1 MMNEQFIYALEDLE
15 KEKGIN
21 KEILLDTIKA
31 ALISAYKKNFGSSEN
46 VYVNINEETG
56 DMKVLCAKTV
66 VEEVENPNDEIL
78 LEEARKVNAAYEP
91 GDRLETEVTPTAFG
105 RLAAQTAKQVVM
117 QKIREA
123 ERGVIYDQY
132 MEKEGEVLTAV
143 VHRIEKSKVYL
154 EIGRAE
160 GMMLPSESVRT
171 ERLGM
176 NERLKVY
183 ITEVKKTSKGPQIMV
198 SRTHPNLV
206 ARLFEIEVPEIKQNI
221 VEIKNIAR
229 EAGFRTKISVASN
242 DDNVDPVGACVG
254 QKGSRIERVVEEL
267 KGEKIDVIPWS
278 DDHVE
283 YIANALR
290 PAKVIMAQINEEE
303 KSAKVIVPDNQLS
316 LAIGR
321 EGQNARLAAKLTGW
335 KIDIK
340 SQTQV
345 EADIFSDTEDDDLL
359 DDDMNAIDISEDLEE
374 LDQEDVIDT
383 EADEAAEEGT
393 EEAEEA
399 AEAEDVSDTEA
410 EKSEEEPEEKPE
422 EALED
427 MDIDELLADIEEVIE
442 D

>member
-56 DMKVLCAKTV
+56 DMKVLCSKTV
-66 VEEVENPNDEIL
+66 VEEIENPNDEIT
-78 LEEARKVNAAYEP
+78 LEEARKINAAYEP
-91 GDRLETEVTPTAFG
+91 GDRLETEVTPAAFG

-132 MEKEGEVLTAV
+132 MEKEGEILTAV

-160 GMMLPSESVRT
+160 GMMLPSECVRN

-183 ITEVKKTSKGPQIMV
+183 ITEVKRTSKGPQIMV

-229 EAGFRTKISVASN
+229 EAGFRTKISVSSN

-290 PAKVIMAQINEEE
+290 PAKVIMAQINEDAR
-303 KSAKVIVPDNQLS
+303 SAKVIVPDNQLS

-345 EADIFSDTEDDDLL
+345 EADIFSNDDDDDLL
-359 DDDMNAIDISEDLEE
+359 DDEMNAIDVS
-374 LDQEDVIDT
+374 
-383 EADEAAEEGT
+383 
-393 EEAEEA
+393 EEAEETNT
-399 AEAEDVSDTEA
+399 DVLEDTEVD
-410 EKSEEEPEEKPE
+410 EEEQPAVETETDEEKKADSDGDE
-422 EALED
+422 KLDEALED
-427 MDIDELLADIEEVIE
+427 VDIDELLSDIEDVIE